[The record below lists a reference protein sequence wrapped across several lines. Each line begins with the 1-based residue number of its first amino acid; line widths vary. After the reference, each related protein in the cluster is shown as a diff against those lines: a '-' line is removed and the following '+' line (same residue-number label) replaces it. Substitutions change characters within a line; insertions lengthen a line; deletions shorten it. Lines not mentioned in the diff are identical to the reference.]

1 MIPAALLVILLVGVI
16 VIQAVWQI
24 TTVSVMKRDLAKLME
39 AYDAHA
45 RNNDLHFPKG

>member
-1 MIPAALLVILLVGVI
+1 MIPAALLVIVLVGII
-16 VIQAVWQI
+16 VIQAVWSI
-24 TTVSVMKRDLAKLME
+24 TTIATMKRDLARLTE

>member
-1 MIPAALLVILLVGVI
+1 MIPASLLIIVLVGII

-24 TTVSVMKRDLAKLME
+24 TTIANLKRDLATLAA

-45 RNNDLHFPKG
+45 RNNDLHFPKN